1 MSTDVIIY
9 LKGILGL
16 KGVELVTDF
25 KGSVEQAVY
34 ELSDAKPDP
43 NYVEHLL
50 TPCLLMRLPGY
61 QFTRSC
67 SVVDDKVQFR
77 CGSTS
82 SFLRFIVG
90 FCESMVLKYTI
101 VGG

>member
-1 MSTDVIIY
+1 MSTDVIID

-25 KGSVEQAVY
+25 KGSVEQAVE

-61 QFTRSC
+61 QFTR
-67 SVVDDKVQFR
+67 VVDVVGDKVQFN

-90 FCESMVLKYTI
+90 FCEQMELKYSI